1 MYLYKYKA
9 RYTLFFAKR
18 NINENID
25 KTIKL

>member
-9 RYTLFFAKR
+9 RYTLFFVKR